1 MTRHARTLSDGDVE
15 RSLTTLFAPLAEAAP
30 LPDRLFDV
38 PRRSIVHAPFHAPW
52 RNLLRLGAFAATVA
66 AAVLVVSAI
75 GRISP
80 TAMTTGSGVG
90 GPQVS
95 IMTDHPL
102 RMRSDDAAAIALA
115 KAQHEFGARAAIAAT
130 QRGEAVAP
138 FQVRSVT
145 AIAANRINEVV
156 RSEGA
161 PLPTSDVVWVVD
173 IEGTFVAPETIKS
186 ETRPRNSDQAYFVIW
201 DRDGSF
207 DGWGW

>member
-1 MTRHARTLSDGDVE
+1 MTRHARTLSTDDLE

-38 PRRSIVHAPFHAPW
+38 PRRSIVRAPW
-52 RNLLRLGAFAATVA
+52 RNVLRLGAFAATVA

-80 TAMTTGSGVG
+80 AAMTTGSGVG